1 VRNLNTGS
9 MLVNRDKKVLV
20 GTGQHKRLIAK
31 RWPLDLRV
39 ANEAYSV
46 LMHSFGDFGNPKLFV
61 LVKPACSYE
70 TGIQEYFEKP
80 SVAELVDFLEA
91 KKSRLPSSYLKREQ
105 ALICKRFTNHPL
117 NKGISLEKL
126 RAALGEL
133 KDCCAKVSIGKMFEH
148 NIIVL
153 GQNMDGRIRLAMVD
167 V

>member
-1 VRNLNTGS
+1 MNTAS
-9 MLVNRDKKVLV
+9 MLVERDKKVLV
-20 GTGQHKRLIAK
+20 GTGQHKRLTAK
-31 RWPLDLRV
+31 RHPLELQF
-39 ANEAYSV
+39 ANEVYSK
-46 LMHSFGDFGNPKLFV
+46 LMHSFRHFGNPKLFV

-80 SVAELVDFLEA
+80 SVAELINFLEA
-91 KKSRLPSSYLKREQ
+91 KKSHSPSSYLKRKQ

-126 RAALGEL
+126 RAALDEL
-133 KDCCAKVSIGKMFEH
+133 KDSCAKVSLGKLFGH

-153 GQNMDGRIRLAMVD
+153 GQNMDGKIRLALID